1 MLEVSSSAYYEWE
14 SKRICERQ
22 RRDAE
27 LTVAIRNVYDKH
39 RGRYGAP
46 RIHHVLEE
54 RGLTTSR
61 KRVARLMRTASIRA
75 KTARKFKA
83 TTDSTHG
90 RPVALNYLARNFKAL
105 APNRAW
111 VSDITYLWTKQGW
124 LYLAVIIDLY
134 SRKVV
139 GWTLRD
145 RMTASLVCGAL
156 DVAVRRRKPPLG
168 LLFHSDRGSQY
179 ASDEFRARL
188 TRYGMVQSMSR
199 KGNCWDNAVSE
210 SFFATLKKELVRD
223 AHYATKDQAKL
234 NVFEYIEGYYNRKRG
249 HVAIDYATP
258 EQFESCENP
267 REAA

>member
-14 SKRICERQ
+14 SEQVCERE
-22 RRDAE
+22 RRDSE
-27 LTVAIRNVYDKH
+27 LTTAIREIYDEN

-46 RIHHVLEE
+46 RIHHALEK
-54 RGLTTSR
+54 RGHAVSR
-61 KRVARLMRTASIRA
+61 KRVARLMRDSSLRA
-75 KTARKFKA
+75 KTARKYKA
-83 TTDSTHG
+83 TTDSSHG
-90 RPVALNYLARNFKAL
+90 RPVALNYLARNFKAH

-145 RMTASLVCGAL
+145 RMTASLVCDAL
-156 DVAVRRRKPPLG
+156 DVAVRRRKPPPG

-210 SFFATLKKELVRD
+210 SFFATLKKEVVHD
-223 AHYATKDQAKL
+223 ACFESKDRARL
-234 NVFEYIEGYYNRKRG
+234 EIFEYIESYYNRKRG

-258 EQFESCENP
+258 EQFESCEKP